1 MTREELEHIVHA
13 AGEITQWLEFMVAGS
28 QAILGEIPYPPESLT
43 VSMELDPWPYGQQ
56 LTPEERDKLNDRI
69 EGAIGEGSLFHD
81 THKVYAQG
89 IGPETIKVPG
99 DFITHITRIYGRGTD
114 PYIAYCLSPV
124 DVFIGKAVARRAK
137 DKIYC
142 QELLR
147 HGFVELNEAF
157 RLCDQLPGDV
167 DIRAVKATIRRWAK
181 ELDA

>member
-1 MTREELEHIVHA
+1 MTREELEHIIRA
-13 AGEITQWLEFMVAGS
+13 SGEVTQWLEFMVAGS
-28 QAILGEIPYPPESLT
+28 QAILGEIPYPPDSLT
-43 VSMELDPWPYGQQ
+43 VSMELDLWPYGLQ
-56 LTPEERDKLNDRI
+56 LTPQERDKLNDRI

-99 DFITHITRIYGRGTD
+99 DFITRITRVHGRGTA

-137 DKIYC
+137 DKDYC

-147 HGFVELNEAF
+147 HGLVELDEALL
-157 RLCDQLPGDV
+157 LCDRLPDDV
-167 DIRAVKATIRRWAK
+167 DIKT
-181 ELDA
+181 LTSSPP